1 MAMERFKDKV
11 VVITGAASGIGAET
25 ARRFLNEGARVAALD
40 LMQKALDDFTSSVDN
55 GADRIL
61 TVTCD
66 VSDSSSAA
74 AAVDTVADEFGSID
88 VVVNNAGVGGVGRV
102 GDVEDDAWHKVI
114 SVDLNGVFYIARA
127 ALPHLMKSQGS
138 LVNTASIS
146 GLFGDREMVAY
157 DTAKGAVVNFTR
169 ATAVDYGHD
178 GVRVNAVCPGPVRTP
193 LLIEALEDDEISR
206 QYSDR
211 IPLGRVAEPA
221 DIAAAIAFL
230 ASDDAAFISGVN
242 LPVDGG
248 LTAWTAQPNI
258 SKGLTS

>member
-1 MAMERFKDKV
+1 DV
-11 VVITGAASGIGAET
+11 
-25 ARRFLNEGARVAALD
+25 
-40 LMQKALDDFTSSVDN
+40 TSSVDN

-138 LVNTASIS
+138 LVNTASVA
-146 GLFGDREMVAY
+146 GLFGGREMLAY
-157 DTAKGAVVNFTR
+157 DTAKGRAVNFTR
-169 ATAVDYGHD
+169 ATAIEYGHD
-178 GVRVNAVCPGPVRTP
+178 RVR
-193 LLIEALEDDEISR
+193 I
-206 QYSDR
+206 
-211 IPLGRVAEPA
+211 
-221 DIAAAIAFL
+221 
-230 ASDDAAFISGVN
+230 
-242 LPVDGG
+242 
-248 LTAWTAQPNI
+248 
-258 SKGLTS
+258 